1 MKKLLALALALVLIL
16 ALVPAAHA
24 DLVDTAM
31 KMLVKQSNEQTGENG
46 TYSYVRHGNLI
57 IYKFVGEYFDE
68 LYAMALEDED
78 MKEIYDGI
86 AEALAEEQANVQEA
100 LDGYSSVVFV
110 DCVVSAKDPT
120 VVYLAA
126 ANGEIIIDLLNGI
139 SIFAE

>member
-1 MKKLLALALALVLIL
+1 MKKLLSLALVLVLIL
-16 ALVPAAHA
+16 ALIPAANA

-31 KMLVKQSNEQTGENG
+31 KMLVKQSNDQTGENG

>member
-1 MKKLLALALALVLIL
+1 MKKLLSLALVLVLIL
-16 ALVPAAHA
+16 ALIPAAHA

>member
-1 MKKLLALALALVLIL
+1 MKKLLSLALVLVLIL

-31 KMLVKQSNEQTGENG
+31 KMLVKQSNDQTGENG

-68 LYAMALEDED
+68 LYDMALEDDD

>member
-1 MKKLLALALALVLIL
+1 MKKLLALALVLVLIL
-16 ALVPAAHA
+16 ALIPAAHA

-31 KMLVKQSNEQTGENG
+31 KMLVKQSNDQTGENG